1 MESKL
6 NQLAVLILQEEEAYK
21 DMQVA
26 KKRHAACLKEMLE
39 FESKSNLG
47 NIRYCGN
54 CIYLPAKKRAG
65 KDKCSLTGKQ
75 KDYCS
80 EGCEKYSELPF

>member
-21 DMQVA
+21 DMRVA
-26 KKRHAACLKEMLE
+26 EKRHAKLCVERIN

-54 CIYLPAKKRAG
+54 CVYLPAKKRAG
-65 KDKCSLTGKQ
+65 KYKCSLTGEK
-75 KDYCS
+75 KDYCC

>member
-6 NQLAVLILQEEEAYK
+6 NQLEVLILQEEEAYK
-21 DMQVA
+21 DMRVA
-26 KKRHAACLKEMLE
+26 EKRHAACLKEMLE

-54 CIYLPAKKRAG
+54 CVYLTTQKRAG
-65 KDKCSLTGKQ
+65 KYKCSLTGKQ
-75 KDYCS
+75 KDYCC

>member
-6 NQLAVLILQEEEAYK
+6 NQLAVLILQEEEAYR
-21 DMQVA
+21 DMRVA
-26 KKRHAACLKEMLE
+26 EKRHAACLKEMLE

-54 CIYLPAKKRAG
+54 CVYLPAKKRAG
-65 KDKCSLTGKQ
+65 KYKCSLTGKQ

>member
-21 DMQVA
+21 DMRVA
-26 KKRHAACLKEMLE
+26 EKRHAACLKEMLE
-39 FESKSNLG
+39 FESKPNLG

-54 CIYLPAKKRAG
+54 CVYLPAKKRAG
-65 KDKCSLTGKQ
+65 KYKCLLTGEK
-75 KDYCS
+75 KYYCC

>member
-21 DMQVA
+21 DMQAA
-26 KKRHAACLKEMLE
+26 KKRHSACLQELLD
-39 FESKSNLG
+39 FESKANLG
-47 NIRYCGN
+47 NIRYCGK
-54 CIYLPAKKRAG
+54 CVYLPNKKRAG
-65 KDKCSLTGKQ
+65 KYKCSLTGKQ

-80 EGCEKYSELPF
+80 KGCEKYSELPF

>member
-6 NQLAVLILQEEEAYK
+6 NQLALLILQEEEAYK

-26 KKRHAACLKEMLE
+26 KKRHAACLKERLE

-54 CIYLPAKKRAG
+54 CVYLPAKKRSG
-65 KDKCSLTGKQ
+65 KYKCSLTGEK
-75 KDYCS
+75 KGYCS

>member
-21 DMQVA
+21 DMRVA
-26 KKRHAACLKEMLE
+26 EKRHAACLKERWE

-54 CIYLPAKKRAG
+54 CVYLPAKKKDG
-65 KDKCSLTGKQ
+65 KYKCSLTGKQ

>member
-39 FESKSNLG
+39 FESKSNLVD
-47 NIRYCGN
+47 IRYCGK
-54 CIYLPAKKRAG
+54 CAHLPNKKRAG
-65 KDKCSLTGKQ
+65 KYKCLLTGKQ

-80 EGCEKYSELPF
+80 EGCEKYLELPF

>member
-21 DMQVA
+21 DMRVA
-26 KKRHAACLKEMLE
+26 EKIHATCLKERLE

-54 CIYLPAKKRAG
+54 CVYLTTKKRAG
-65 KDKCSLTGKQ
+65 NYKCSLTGKQ
-75 KDYCS
+75 KDYCC

>member
-21 DMQVA
+21 AMQVA
-26 KKRHAACLKEMLE
+26 KKRHSACLQELLD
-39 FESKSNLG
+39 FENKAKLG

-54 CIYLPAKKRAG
+54 CVYFPSAKRGG
-65 KDKCSLTGKQ
+65 KCKCSLTGEK
-75 KDYCS
+75 KDYCC

>member
-54 CIYLPAKKRAG
+54 CAYLPAKKRAG
-65 KDKCSLTGKQ
+65 KYKCSLTGKQ

-80 EGCEKYSELPF
+80 EGCERYSELPF

>member
-6 NQLAVLILQEEEAYK
+6 NQLEVLILQEEEAYK

-26 KKRHAACLKEMLE
+26 KKRHAACLKEMFE

-54 CIYLPAKKRAG
+54 CVYLPSKKRAG
-65 KDKCSLTGKQ
+65 KYKCSLTGKQ

>member
-26 KKRHAACLKEMLE
+26 KKRHAECLKEMLE

-54 CIYLPAKKRAG
+54 CIYLPAKKRSG
-65 KDKCSLTGKQ
+65 KCKCSLTGEK
-75 KDYCS
+75 KDYCC

>member
-21 DMQVA
+21 DMRVA
-26 KKRHAACLKEMLE
+26 EKRHATCLKERLE

-54 CIYLPAKKRAG
+54 CVYLTTKKRAG
-65 KDKCSLTGKQ
+65 KYKCSLTGKQ
-75 KDYCS
+75 KDYCC

>member
-26 KKRHAACLKEMLE
+26 KKRHAACLIFATCMALYLSLNISLGLE
-39 FESKSNLG
+39 
-47 NIRYCGN
+47 
-54 CIYLPAKKRAG
+54 A
-65 KDKCSLTGKQ
+65 SLCFAT
-75 KDYCS
+75 
-80 EGCEKYSELPF
+80 

>member
-6 NQLAVLILQEEEAYK
+6 NQLEVLILQEEEAYK
-21 DMQVA
+21 DMRVA
-26 KKRHAACLKEMLE
+26 EKRHAACLQELSE
-39 FESKSNLG
+39 FESKAKLG

-54 CIYLPAKKRAG
+54 CVYFPSAKRGG
-65 KDKCSLTGKQ
+65 KYKCSLTGEK

>member
-21 DMQVA
+21 DMQAA

-54 CIYLPAKKRAG
+54 CVYLPDKKRAG
-65 KDKCSLTGKQ
+65 KYKCSLTGER
-75 KDYCS
+75 KDYCC

>member
-54 CIYLPAKKRAG
+54 CAYLPAKKRSG
-65 KDKCSLTGKQ
+65 KYKCSLTGKQ